1 MTIKELKEKIAHLD
15 DDMKVGGIGHYGEY
29 LECFDVG
36 VMEAFTKKISK
47 FSWWNAEKELIFHI
61 SLESAGEEPL

>member
-29 LECFDVG
+29 LDCLNVG
-36 VMEAFTKKISK
+36 VMEALTTK
-47 FSWWNAEKELIFHI
+47 FPWWNAEKELIFHI
-61 SLESAGEEPL
+61 SLESAGEEPN